1 MLLSSTVPKKWKEN
15 TLLNSSKILEFIE
28 ATNS

>member
-1 MLLSSTVPKKWKEN
+1 MLLSTTVPKKWKEN
-15 TLLNSSKILEFIE
+15 TLLISSVILEFIE